1 MNLRTNVRTAL
12 HAVLMTAASA
22 GHPLMAQQSSGTPAH
37 TCGFDQHHR
46 ERLLTDAA
54 YQQRLQAYE
63 QQLAHFDMASRGG
76 GTLFVPVVVHILET
90 GTSITAITDDQVRD
104 GIRWMNER
112 YRKVAGSPGD
122 GNGVDTQ
129 IEFALAVR
137 DPNGNCTTGITR
149 HDMTGNPTY
158 MANGVFD
165 ASSGISDAAVKAI
178 GVWDQTLYYNIWL
191 VSEFDNNNGGAGTQ
205 GYAYFSSSHGQPE
218 DGTIMLVNSYKDP
231 TSITLAHEL
240 GHAFNVYHTF
250 EGDANGTVCPPNATC
265 GTQGDRVCDTP
276 PHIRS
281 ASDCNLAGTNS
292 CDGNSSNTLFKNNYM
307 DYSGDACQN
316 MFTGGQNTRIQ
327 AALTVDRA
335 SFLAVNGNQALVPP
349 AAPQLDMAASRT
361 LLCGAGQSVQ
371 LFDRSS
377 CIPNTYLTN
386 PGLPGV
392 SFAWTITNGLNT
404 YNSTAQNPVF
414 TLGSTGVYNVTLS
427 ITTGLGTFNRT
438 ENGLVVVTPAPVAA
452 CTPTT
457 GNQGNFAQTVN
468 NVSFNG
474 IANATSS
481 INNVAFTDFSC
492 THNTVVVPGGTYPLA
507 VTIRA
512 GGSAAESLNGYID
525 YNNNGVFEDP
535 SELVI
540 SGNTAANTTSTI
552 NANVT
557 IPGGAVT
564 NTLLR
569 MRLYGEA
576 GTLSANERNCLAA
589 TFVGDVEDYG
599 VYVSNSVAGVSIAA
613 APGTTITYGTNVT
626 FTPTPVNGGA
636 APTYTWYRNG
646 ADVGNGATY
655 AASDLLPG
663 ETVRCEMFSNLA
675 NVLASPAQSNTLAM
689 TVTGPPLSDFT
700 ADRTS
705 VCAGAT
711 VTFDDLSLLSPTSWS
726 WSFPGGTP
734 STSTA
739 ANPVVTY
746 NTPGTY
752 AVTLTASNVN
762 GSGSTMTKTGYIVV
776 YAVPATACTV
786 TRTEVPAVNIGIF
799 NVAFHTI
806 DHATAWDGPVM
817 NDYSCTQIAQLQPN
831 TNYPIAVT
839 VGGFNNQ
846 WVRVYIDYN
855 GNGNFTDAGE
865 QVFAPANGTGVRSG
879 SFTTPAAPTTGVLR
893 RMRVITDFVNTTP
906 GPCTSPVQYGQVE
919 EYGVVFTP
927 APGIAVA
934 PRVRLEGPYN
944 ATTGL
949 MNDALRSAGLVPT
962 GEPYTALGYSF
973 VGGGGESTTAPV
985 LAVTGGNA
993 IVDWVVVELRSDA
1006 TPTTV
1011 LASKAA
1017 LLQCD
1022 GDVVGT
1028 DGTSP
1033 VSFTQSAGTY
1043 RIAIRH
1049 RNHLPAMTL
1058 NGVALSSAPATVDLT
1073 VGATA
1078 TFGTDARKSITGTF
1092 PTLALWAGDVTFNG
1106 QLKYAGGAN
1115 DRDPI
1120 LVTVGSTTPNN
1131 VVSNTYSTR
1140 DVNMNGQVKYAG
1152 GANDRDPI
1160 LVNIGGTVP
1169 TAVRNAQL
1177 P

>member
-1 MNLRTNVRTAL
+1 
-12 HAVLMTAASA
+12 
-22 GHPLMAQQSSGTPAH
+22 
-37 TCGFDQHHR
+37 
-46 ERLLTDAA
+46 
-54 YQQRLQAYE
+54 
-63 QQLAHFDMASRGG
+63 
-76 GTLFVPVVVHILET
+76 
-90 GTSITAITDDQVRD
+90 
-104 GIRWMNER
+104 
-112 YRKVAGSPGD
+112 
-122 GNGVDTQ
+122 
-129 IEFALAVR
+129 
-137 DPNGNCTTGITR
+137 
-149 HDMTGNPTY
+149 
-158 MANGVFD
+158 
-165 ASSGISDAAVKAI
+165 
-178 GVWDQTLYYNIWL
+178 
-191 VSEFDNNNGGAGTQ
+191 
-205 GYAYFSSSHGQPE
+205 E
-218 DGTIMLVNSYKDP
+218 DL
-231 TSITLAHEL
+231 
-240 GHAFNVYHTF
+240 
-250 EGDANGTVCPPNATC
+250 
-265 GTQGDRVCDTP
+265 
-276 PHIRS
+276 
-281 ASDCNLAGTNS
+281 
-292 CDGNSSNTLFKNNYM
+292 
-307 DYSGDACQN
+307 
-316 MFTGGQNTRIQ
+316 
-327 AALTVDRA
+327 
-335 SFLAVNGNQALVPP
+335 
-349 AAPQLDMAASRT
+349 
-361 LLCGAGQSVQ
+361 
-371 LFDRSS
+371 SS
-377 CIPNTYLTN
+377 CLPNTYLN
-386 PGLPGV
+386 DAEFPGITFG
-392 SFAWTITNGLNT
+392 WTITNGITTLNSSARRPT
-404 YNSTAQNPVF
+404 F
-414 TLGSTGVYNVTLS
+414 TLATAGVYNATLTVTTS
-427 ITTGLGTFNRT
+427 LGTYTRT
-438 ENGLVVVTPAPVAA
+438 ENGVVVVAAAPVAA

-457 GNQGNFAQTVN
+457 SNQCNCAQTVN
-468 NVSFNG
+468 NVVFNT
-474 IANATSS
+474 ISNATST
-481 INNVAFTDFSC
+481 INNVAYTDLAC
-492 THNTVVVPGGTYPLA
+492 THNTVLAAGGTYPLS

-540 SGNTAANTTSTI
+540 SGSTPANTTSTI

-557 IPGGAVT
+557 IPGGAVM

-613 APGTTITYGTNVT
+613 TPGTTITYGTNVT

-636 APTYTWYRNG
+636 APTYTWFRNG
-646 ADVGNGATY
+646 APVGQGATY
-655 AASDLLPG
+655 QSNDLLPG
-663 ETVRCEMFSNLA
+663 ETIRCEMASNLA
-675 NVLASPAQSNTLAM
+675 GVLSSPALSNTLTM

-705 VCAGAT
+705 VCAGGT
-711 VTFDDLSLLSPTSWS
+711 VTFDDLSLLSPTGWS

-762 GSGSTMTKTGYIVV
+762 GSGSTMTKPGYITV
-776 YAVPATACTV
+776 YAVPTTACAV

-799 NVAFHTI
+799 NVAFHTV

-839 VGGFNNQ
+839 VGGFNTQ

-865 QVFAPANGTGVRSG
+865 LVFAPANGTGVRSG
-879 SFTTPAAPTTGVLR
+879 SFTTPVAPTTGVLR

-906 GPCTSPVQYGQVE
+906 GPCTTPVQYGQVE

-934 PRVRLEGPYN
+934 PRVHLEGAYN

-949 MNDALRSAGLVPT
+949 MSDALRSAGLVPSV
-962 GEPYTALGYSF
+962 EPYSVLGYSF

-985 LAVTGGNA
+985 LAVTGSNA

-1017 LLQCD
+1017 LLQRD

-1049 RNHLPAMTL
+1049 RNHLPVMTL
-1058 NGVALSSAPATVDLT
+1058 NGESLSSAPATVDLT

-1092 PTLALWAGDVTFNG
+1092 PALVLWAGDVTFNG
-1106 QLKYAGGAN
+1106 QVKYAGGSN

-1120 LVTVGSTTPNN
+1120 LVRIGGTVPTNTTNGYFPE
-1131 VVSNTYSTR
+1131 
-1140 DVNMNGQVKYAG
+1140 DVNLNGQVKYAG
-1152 GANDRDPI
+1152 SANDRDPI

>member
-1 MNLRTNVRTAL
+1 MNFRTNTRTLL
-12 HAVLMTAASA
+12 HAVLLTAVSA
-22 GHPLMAQQSSGTPAH
+22 GRPMMAQQASGLPPNG
-37 TCGFDQHHR
+37 CGFDHGHQELMR
-46 ERLLTDAA
+46 DDRGYRQRVLDFNEAARLAPPGIERDLNT
-54 YQQRLQAYE
+54 
-63 QQLAHFDMASRGG
+63 FK
-76 GTLFVPVVVHILET
+76 VPVVVHVMDI
-90 GTSITAITDDQVRD
+90 GTSATAVTDDQIRA
-104 GIRWMNER
+104 GIKRTNE
-112 YRKVAGSPGD
+112 YWRKVAGSAGD
-122 GNGVDTQ
+122 GAGVDMG
-129 IEFALAVR
+129 IEFVLAVR
-137 DPNGNCTTGITR
+137 DPNGNCTNGIDRVNMTGIP
-149 HDMTGNPTY
+149 DYVNF
-158 MANGVFD
+158 GVAYD
-165 ASSGISDAAVKAI
+165 GALGLPDAALKATSM
-178 GVWDQTLYYNIWL
+178 WDPTQYYNIWL
-191 VSEFDNNNGGAGTQ
+191 VGEIDNGGPVA
-205 GYAYFSSSHGQPE
+205 GYAYFAGSHGSSI
-218 DGTIMLVNSYKDP
+218 DGTVMLAPYMISSV
-231 TSITLAHEL
+231 LAHEL
-240 GHAFNVYHTF
+240 GHAFNLYHTF
-250 EGDANGTVCPPNATC
+250 QGDNNGTQCPPNGAC
-265 GTQGDRVCDTP
+265 AADGDQVCDTP
-276 PHIRS
+276 PHIRP
-281 ASDCNLAGTNS
+281 ASCNPGGTNS
-292 CDGNSSNTLFKNNYM
+292 CDGNSSNSLHSFNYM
-307 DYSGDACQN
+307 NYTQCADN
-316 MFTGGQNTRIQ
+316 MFTAGQRTRAQ
-327 AALTVDRA
+327 LAMTAERG
-335 SFLAVNGNQALVPP
+335 SFLAANGNMSLVPP
-349 AAPQLDMAASRT
+349 AAPLLDFRASAAV
-361 LLCGAGQSVQ
+361 LCGTGQTVTMED
-371 LFDRSS
+371 LSS
-377 CIPNTYLTN
+377 CLPNTYLN
-386 PGLPGV
+386 DAEFPGITFG
-392 SFAWTITNGLNT
+392 WTITNGITTLNSSARRPT
-404 YNSTAQNPVF
+404 F
-414 TLGSTGVYNVTLS
+414 TLATAGVYNATLTVTTS
-427 ITTGLGTFNRT
+427 LGTYTRT
-438 ENGLVVVTPAPVAA
+438 ENGVVVVAAAPVAA

-457 GNQGNFAQTVN
+457 SNQCNCAQTVN
-468 NVSFNG
+468 NVVFNT
-474 IANATSS
+474 ISNATST
-481 INNVAFTDFSC
+481 INNVAYTDLAC
-492 THNTVVVPGGTYPLA
+492 THNTVLAAGGTYPLS

-540 SGNTAANTTSTI
+540 SGSTPANTTSTI

-557 IPGGAVT
+557 IPGGAVM

-613 APGTTITYGTNVT
+613 TPGTTITYGTNVT

-636 APTYTWYRNG
+636 APTYTWFRNG
-646 ADVGNGATY
+646 APVGQGATY
-655 AASDLLPG
+655 QSNDLLPG
-663 ETVRCEMFSNLA
+663 ETIRCEMASNLA
-675 NVLASPAQSNTLAM
+675 GVLSSPALSNTLTM

-705 VCAGAT
+705 VCAGGT
-711 VTFDDLSLLSPTSWS
+711 VTFDDLSLLSPTGWS

-762 GSGSTMTKTGYIVV
+762 GSGSTMTKPGYITV
-776 YAVPATACTV
+776 YAVPTTACAV

-799 NVAFHTI
+799 NVAFHTV

-839 VGGFNNQ
+839 VGGFNTQ

-865 QVFAPANGTGVRSG
+865 LVFAPANGTGVRSG
-879 SFTTPAAPTTGVLR
+879 SFTTPVAPTTGVLR

-906 GPCTSPVQYGQVE
+906 GPCTTPVQYGQVE

-934 PRVRLEGPYN
+934 PRVHLEGAYN

-949 MNDALRSAGLVPT
+949 MSDALRSAGLVPSV
-962 GEPYTALGYSF
+962 EPYSVLGYSF

-985 LAVTGGNA
+985 LAVTGSNA

-1017 LLQCD
+1017 LLQRD

-1058 NGVALSSAPATVDLT
+1058 NGVALSSSPATVDLT

-1092 PTLALWAGDVTFNG
+1092 PALVLWAGDVTFNG
-1106 QLKYAGGAN
+1106 QVKYAGGSN

-1120 LVTVGSTTPNN
+1120 LVRIGGTVPTNTTNGYFPE
-1131 VVSNTYSTR
+1131 
-1140 DVNMNGQVKYAG
+1140 DVNLNGQVKYAG
-1152 GANDRDPI
+1152 SANDRDPI